1 MKKNKIS
8 KNWINKQRRDIY
20 VRKSKIEGYR
30 SRAIYKLKEIDEKFK
45 ILKEVFSVIDLG
57 AAPGSWSQY
66 LSQKIQNGKILAID
80 LLEFEKINKVEQLI
94 GDFTEETYKQKIR
107 EYFNKKVDLVVSDM
121 AVNTTGNKNL
131 DSIVTGELCMDAMNF
146 AKNQLNHKGK
156 FISKLFM
163 GTSFNEI
170 VSEAKN
176 IFKDVRVFKPL
187 SSRKDSKEN
196 FIICKILR

>member
-45 ILKEVFSVIDLG
+45 ILKEVYTVIDLG

-66 LSQKIQNGKILAID
+66 LSKNIQNGKILAID
-80 LLEFEKINKVEQLI
+80 LLEFQKINKVHQLI
-94 GDFTEETYKQKIR
+94 GDFSEEIYKQKIR

-131 DSIVTGELCMDAMNF
+131 DSIVTGELCIDAMSF
-146 AKNQLNHKGK
+146 AKNQLNQRGK

-170 VSEAKN
+170 VSEAKK
-176 IFKDVRVFKPL
+176 IFKEVRVFKPP

>member
-131 DSIVTGELCMDAMNF
+131 DSIVTGELCMDAMSF

-176 IFKDVRVFKPL
+176 IFKDVRLFKPL

>member
-45 ILKEVFSVIDLG
+45 ILKEVFTVIDLG

-66 LSQKIQNGKILAID
+66 LSQHIQNGKILAID
-80 LLEFEKINKVEQLI
+80 LLEFQKINKVEQLI
-94 GDFTEETYKQKIR
+94 GDFTEEIYKQKIR
-107 EYFNKKVDLVVSDM
+107 EYFKKKVDLVVSDM

-131 DSIVTGELCMDAMNF
+131 DSIVTGELCMDAMSF

>member
-45 ILKEVFSVIDLG
+45 ILKEVYTAIDLG

-66 LSQKIQNGKILAID
+66 LSKNIQNGKILAID
-80 LLEFEKINKVEQLI
+80 LLEFQKINKVHQLI
-94 GDFTEETYKQKIR
+94 GDFSEEIYKQKIR

-131 DSIVTGELCMDAMNF
+131 DSIVTGELCSDAMSF
-146 AKNQLNHKGK
+146 AKNQLNQRGK

-170 VSEAKN
+170 VSEATQ
-176 IFKDVRVFKPL
+176 IFKEVRVF
-187 SSRKDSKEN
+187 
-196 FIICKILR
+196 

>member
-45 ILKEVFSVIDLG
+45 ILKEVYTAIDLG

-66 LSQKIQNGKILAID
+66 LSKNIQNGKILAID
-80 LLEFEKINKVEQLI
+80 LLEFQKINKVHQLI
-94 GDFTEETYKQKIR
+94 GDFSEEVYKQKIR

-131 DSIVTGELCMDAMNF
+131 DSIVTGELCMDAMSF
-146 AKNQLNHKGK
+146 AKNQLNQRGK

-170 VSEAKN
+170 VSGAKQ
-176 IFKDVRVFKPL
+176 IFKEVRVFKPP

>member
-45 ILKEVFSVIDLG
+45 ILKEVYTAIDLG

-66 LSQKIQNGKILAID
+66 LSKNIQNGKILAID
-80 LLEFEKINKVEQLI
+80 LLEFQKINKVHQLI
-94 GDFTEETYKQKIR
+94 GDFSEEIYKQKIR

-131 DSIVTGELCMDAMNF
+131 DSIVTGELCSDAMSF
-146 AKNQLNHKGK
+146 AKNQLNQRGK

-170 VSEAKN
+170 VSEAKK
-176 IFKDVRVFKPL
+176 IFKEVRVFKPL

>member
-1 MKKNKIS
+1 LKKNKIS

-45 ILKEVFSVIDLG
+45 ILKEVFTVIDLG

-80 LLEFEKINKVEQLI
+80 LLEFQKINKVEQLI
-94 GDFTEETYKQKIR
+94 GDFTEEIYKQKIR
-107 EYFNKKVDLVVSDM
+107 EYFQKKVDLVVSDM

-131 DSIVTGELCMDAMNF
+131 DSIVTGELCMDAMSF

>member
-45 ILKEVFSVIDLG
+45 ILKEVFTVIDLG

-80 LLEFEKINKVEQLI
+80 LLEFQKINKVEQLI
-94 GDFTEETYKQKIR
+94 GDFTEEIYKQKIR
-107 EYFNKKVDLVVSDM
+107 EYFKKKVDLVVSDM

-131 DSIVTGELCMDAMNF
+131 DSIVTGELCMDAMSF

-163 GTSFNEI
+163 GTCF
-170 VSEAKN
+170 
-176 IFKDVRVFKPL
+176 
-187 SSRKDSKEN
+187 
-196 FIICKILR
+196 